1 MDNFA
6 GEMQRL
12 QERYA
17 SLTGEELEAVAAD
30 ANDLTDVA
38 RMALQSELL
47 RRGMNIPLPTA
58 PIQTADASAKQD
70 LADNDLADN
79 DLADNDLAIVHRS
92 WDQEDARNVMGI
104 LRDAGIPCFLGP
116 DNLDDANAF
125 LSSFDGGVD
134 IKVRGVDEAHALP
147 TLSQAL
153 PPQPDGTEYVVRCPH
168 CHSTEIVF
176 QSLDES
182 PESSAA
188 KNFHWSC
195 DACGYQWTDDGVEER
210 N

>member
-1 MDNFA
+1 MDDFA

-12 QERYA
+12 QERYG
-17 SLTGEELEAVAAD
+17 SLTDEELQAVAGD
-30 ANDLTDVA
+30 AQDLTDVA
-38 RMALQSELL
+38 RMALESELL
-47 RRGMNIPLPTA
+47 RRGLKIPLPPA
-58 PIQTADASAKQD
+58 VPGQTGEESGSTEHDSS
-70 LADNDLADN
+70 
-79 DLADNDLAIVHRS
+79 DNDLAIVHRS
-92 WDQEDARNVMGI
+92 WDLEDARNVMGI

-153 PPQPDGTEYVVRCPH
+153 PPQPEGADYVARCPH
-168 CHSTEIVF
+168 CHSPEIVF
-176 QSLDES
+176 QSLDEN

-195 DACGYQWTDDGVEER
+195 DACGYQWPDDGDEEK